1 MPESRHR
8 LNNKVSALGC
18 ILYAHFRILYPILLR
33 PGVEEFEAVDR
44 VRVTSSGKI
53 GFHVL
58 SGHGG
63 GLVGWMGLTGLGVS
77 GKKQALKKSAFSL
90 GVLPSSHA
98 TFLRGGEG
106 VRSLSMIDTSHVLDI
121 LGIYYLVQLFM
132 CPHFCFACV
141 MVWWRVLVALCLSFL
156 SCASLAPVWAVMQVS
171 SHKGALFSLGG

>member
-132 CPHFCFACV
+132 CPF
-141 MVWWRVLVALCLSFL
+141 LLCL
-156 SCASLAPVWAVMQVS
+156 CNGVVE
-171 SHKGALFSLGG
+171 GLGGFVSFISVLCESSPCLGRHAGFIPQGGTV